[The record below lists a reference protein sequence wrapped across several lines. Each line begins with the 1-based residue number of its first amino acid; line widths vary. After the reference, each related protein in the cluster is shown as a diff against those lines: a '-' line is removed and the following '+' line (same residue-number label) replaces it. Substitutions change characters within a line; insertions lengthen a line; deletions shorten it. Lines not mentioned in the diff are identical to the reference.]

1 MIPDR
6 LRNFL
11 YPPATS
17 PSQSTQHSVVAAEP
31 LIADPP
37 SSPSAF
43 EKLLASEDLPP
54 PGPDHFHARRAL
66 WLTPLSVPR
75 PPSPPSASEA
85 HTRLEELLNK
95 PGALENN
102 DVWQAGLGKVWKSL
116 VSGGRLKQLLPL
128 KLVIKILYAGWLRDG
143 TWPENAAAVE
153 TDDFFSP
160 AHVYPHPH
168 SPALGYGDA
177 GRLSSGAPSDST
189 SAAVRNGSIIQH

>member
-1 MIPDR
+1 MPIIP
-6 LRNFL
+6 
-11 YPPATS
+11 PPSCACFTCS
-17 PSQSTQHSVVAAEP
+17 
-31 LIADPP
+31 DPP
-37 SSPSAF
+37 SPPSAF

-128 KLVIKILYAGWLRDG
+128 KLVVRIIYLILMRACLLTLCQIKILYAGWLRDG

-153 TDDFFSP
+153 NDDFFSP

-168 SPALGYGDA
+168 SPGYGDA

-189 SAAVRNGSIIQH
+189 SAAVRNGPAIQR